1 MSRARVLHVFKYF
14 RPQFTGEG
22 IFTERLAHAFAHL
35 RPDVAHDVAV
45 TATRAPAGTKPPEH
59 LSAVHYLSGPDGAA
73 SQREIAA
80 WLSRNAGRYAAVH
93 YHTHVDRTFAGSL
106 MLKLK
111 GCRLVLSATLDD
123 SIEGLLLTYRKK
135 LRPLIRQLFRLI
147 DRFVAIS
154 PKLFSENNRYVSG
167 KKSSLIPIGIPIP
180 DLNAAGARR
189 SREGLGIDP
198 NAKVLV
204 SVGGLCARKDQ
215 MFLVQQIDALAKT
228 HPDLLL
234 VLVGPDVEPDYA
246 RAVRSYV
253 ADHGL
258 ERHVRFAGYSEAP
271 WDFYRAAD
279 IMVFASHEEG
289 FGTVMIEAM
298 AYGLPVV
305 ARHLPGVNDTFVEQG
320 RSGFLFTRDD
330 EFRTHVDHLLQAE
343 TERREM
349 GAHGRAF
356 VVSHYNIVD
365 IAARYLELYGFPA
378 GDRA

>member
-22 IFTERLAHAFAHL
+22 IFVERLAHAFATL
-35 RPDVAHDVAV
+35 RPDVAHEVAV
-45 TATRAPAGTKPPEH
+45 TVTRAPAGTLPPEH

-80 WLSRNAGRYAAVH
+80 WLSRHAGRYAAIH
-93 YHTHVDRTFAGSL
+93 YHTHVDRTFAASL

-111 GCRLVLSATLDD
+111 GCRLILSATLDD
-123 SIEGLLLTYRKK
+123 SIEGLLLTYRRK
-135 LRPLIRQLFRLI
+135 LRPLTRQLFRLI

-154 PKLFSENNRYVSG
+154 PKLYAENNRYVPAR
-167 KKSSLIPIGIPIP
+167 KSSLIPIGIAIP
-180 DLNAAGARR
+180 DLHAPGARS
-189 SREGLGIDP
+189 SREKLAIDP

-204 SVGGLCARKDQ
+204 SVGGICARKDQ
-215 MFLVQQIDALAKT
+215 MFLVRQVHALAKD

-246 RAVRSYV
+246 HAVRAYV

-258 ERHVRFAGYSEAP
+258 EQQVRFAGYSEAP

-289 FGTVMIEAM
+289 FGTVVIEAM
-298 AYGLPVV
+298 AYGLAVV

-330 EFRTHVDHLLQAE
+330 EFRTHVDRLLRSDE
-343 TERREM
+343 ERRRM
-349 GAHGRAF
+349 GAHGRGF
-356 VVSHYNIVD
+356 VVDHYNIVD
-365 IAARYLELYGFPA
+365 VAARYLALYGFPA
-378 GDRA
+378 EGRP

>member
-45 TATRAPAGTKPPEH
+45 TTTRAPAGTVPPDH

-73 SQREIAA
+73 SQKEIAA
-80 WLSRNAGRYAAVH
+80 WLSRNASRYAAVH

-106 MLKLK
+106 LLKLK
-111 GCRLVLSATLDD
+111 GCRLILSATLDD
-123 SIEGLLLTYRKK
+123 SIEGLLLTYRGR

-154 PKLFSENNRYVSG
+154 PKLYAENNRYIPER
-167 KKSSLIPIGIPIP
+167 KSSLIPIGIVIP
-180 DLNAAGARR
+180 DLYASGARD
-189 SREGLGIDP
+189 SREKLAIAP
-198 NAKVLV
+198 QAKMLV
-204 SVGGLCARKDQ
+204 SVGGICARKDQ
-215 MFLVQQIDALAKT
+215 MFLVRQIHALAKE

-234 VLVGPDVEPDYA
+234 VLVGPDVEPEYA
-246 RAVRSYV
+246 AAVRAYV
-253 ADHGL
+253 A
-258 ERHVRFAGYSEAP
+258 ERFAGYSEAP

-289 FGTVMIEAM
+289 FGTVVIEAM

-320 RSGFLFTRDD
+320 RSGFLFTRDE
-330 EFRTHVDHLLQAE
+330 EFRTHLDHLLRADAA
-343 TERREM
+343 RREM

-356 VVSHYNIVD
+356 VAAHYNIVD
-365 IAARYLELYGFPA
+365 IAARYLALYGFPA
-378 GDRA
+378 EART